1 MPITKLFALLLATT
15 LSAAAFAADEDAI
28 TPYRPSVSSPA
39 QLPVA
44 GQLEFEVG
52 GLTSKTDA
60 AHRDSMPYQFKLAF
74 NKEWGV
80 LIGGEAAVSARDGIG
95 GHERGFGDT
104 SVVLKRAFLVNE
116 TTAFGLEF
124 GVKAPTAKDTI
135 GSGKSDAT
143 LNGIFS
149 RDFNTVHM
157 DSNLN
162 VTHFGLEETGLGRSQ
177 TGLSTSVSMPI
188 ADHWN
193 ITTEFSGTRRNGTQ
207 NTAQMLAAF
216 SYSPTKRLTMDFGVA
231 KGLNNASQDW
241 SLFAGLVVPLA
252 KLW

>member
-1 MPITKLFALLLATT
+1 MQTKKLFTLMLIST
-15 LSAAAFAADEDAI
+15 LSITAFAADDDAI

-39 QLPVA
+39 QLPLA

-52 GLTSKTDA
+52 GLSSKTGDA
-60 AHRDSMPYQFKLAF
+60 RRDSMPYQFKLAF

-80 LIGGEAAVSARDGIG
+80 LIGGEAAVSARDGLG
-95 GHERGFGDT
+95 GRERGFGDT
-104 SVVLKRAFLVNE
+104 SVVLKRAFLVND

-124 GVKAPTAKDTI
+124 GVKMPTAKDSI
-135 GSGKSDAT
+135 GSGKSDVT

-162 VTHFGLEETGLGRSQ
+162 VTRLGLEETGLSRTQ
-177 TGLSTSVSMPI
+177 TGLSTSFSMPV

-193 ITTEFSGTRRNGTQ
+193 ITTEFSGTHRSGTP

-231 KGLNNASQDW
+231 KGLNDASQDW